1 MRLRT
6 RAALSAAAALV
17 LVVAI
22 SVPAFA
28 AAKKRPRARASSV
41 VATILTPVD
50 GATVQGKISWRVR
63 ASAAAGVRSVRF
75 AIDGV
80 TVTTDT
86 RSPYAFTAHGG
97 YLDTTRLTNGVHR
110 LQATVVARNRSTA
123 TAVHSVTV
131 ANTPLPEPWVPPAPP
146 VPEPPPVVPEPVD
159 PTPEVGEPTAPT
171 GPTSPTGP
179 TGPTAPTAPS
189 GPTNPTGPTGPTA
202 PTPPPPPAAPTPL
215 GLAGNW
221 NMIFSDEFSGSAIDT
236 SKWSTLRGGL
246 VWPYGDPYNPP
257 IEDAFYKRA
266 NSTVRDGNAVLTL
279 KKESQ
284 NGYPYTSGVIH
295 TGNNFSYKYGYV
307 EARVKA
313 PKCSGC
319 WPAFWMLD
327 TPVDD
332 HWPPEIDIFEFFD
345 SINDPHPH
353 FNYHWADNG
362 HKQWGIKRYGSLTTD
377 YTADFHT
384 YGLYW
389 DANRIQ
395 VYIDGVPGPAYTDP
409 RFITQASNY
418 VIFNFALQ
426 KGKTPPTGQEL
437 LVDYVRVW
445 QQAG

>member
-6 RAALSAAAALV
+6 SAALTAVAAVV
-17 LVVAI
+17 LVIAVATT
-22 SVPAFA
+22 AFA
-28 AAKKRPRARASSV
+28 AVKKKPRARAGEKSPRVS
-41 VATILTPVD
+41 ATILTPAD
-50 GATVQGKISWRVR
+50 GSTIKGKVSWRVR
-63 ASAAAGVRSVRF
+63 ASAVGGVRSVRF

-80 TVTTDT
+80 TIATDT

-97 YLDTTRLTNGVHR
+97 YLDTTRLTNGTHQ
-110 LQATVVARNRSTA
+110 LKATVVARNRSTS
-123 TAVHSVTV
+123 TTIHTVVV
-131 ANTPLPEPWVPPAPP
+131 ANVASTAPWTPPLPP
-146 VPEPPPVVPEPVD
+146 VPEPTAA
-159 PTPEVGEPTAPT
+159 PTPETPPAEPTPPTSEPTAPAGPSEPVEPTPPAEPTAPT
-171 GPTSPTGP
+171 GPSE
-179 TGPTAPTAPS
+179 
-189 GPTNPTGPTGPTA
+189 
-202 PTPPPPPAAPTPL
+202 PTPPPPPATPAPL
-215 GLAGNW
+215 GLTGSW

-236 SKWSTLRGGL
+236 TKWSTLRGGL

-295 TGNNFSYKYGYV
+295 TGNHFSYKYGYV

-362 HKQWGIKRYGSLTTD
+362 HKQWGIKRYGSLSTD
-377 YTADFHT
+377 YTAGFHT

-395 VYIDGVPGPAYTDP
+395 VYIDGAPGPAYTDP
-409 RFITQASNY
+409 RFITQARNY

-445 QQAG
+445 QKAV